1 MSRGP
6 VDSGDPDRLYTVTGG
21 RSRTHDATFDLVTIV
36 VGESEPA
43 LGMQSEHVRILR
55 LCGRHPTSVVE
66 LSAHLG
72 LPVGVVKILLGDL
85 LAQGMISARHP
96 RSATAPAGDLLPA
109 PEMLKKVLRALQ
121 NL

>member
-6 VDSGDPDRLYTVTGG
+6 VDSGIPDRLYTITGG
-21 RSRTHDATFDLVTIV
+21 RSRAYESPFDLVTIV
-36 VGESEPA
+36 VAESEPA

-55 LCGRHPTSVVE
+55 LCRRPTAVVE
-66 LSAHLG
+66 LAANLR

-85 LAQGMISARHP
+85 RDAGRISARHP
-96 RSATAPAGDLLPA
+96 RSASAGDRLPP
-109 PEMLKKVLRALQ
+109 PETLKKVLRALQ